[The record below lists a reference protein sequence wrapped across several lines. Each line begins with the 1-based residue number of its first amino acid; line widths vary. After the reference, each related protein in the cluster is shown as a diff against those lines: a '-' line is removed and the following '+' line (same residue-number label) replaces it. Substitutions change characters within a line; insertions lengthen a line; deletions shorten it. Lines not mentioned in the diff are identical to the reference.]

1 MITHTRTGRRYIN
14 LVSEETLNSLSPAD
28 VDMLIQRG
36 LLEQEQHGGWYRVYD
51 LRILGNELYGLIKR
65 IFVTPK
71 EIRVQLY

>member
-1 MITHTRTGRRYIN
+1 MAVNTRMSRKYIN

-65 IFVTPK
+65 IFVSPK
-71 EIRVQLY
+71 EIRIQLY